1 MVDSASGSKSK
12 SRVPEDFCLENFPPL
27 ETMVEKEIGGV
38 AGAGNAASGPVDAH
52 SEIPRSV
59 MVELENG
66 FQVDVGV
73 DWSRLPQSVNENSG
87 FIDVS
92 VTNGI
97 VNIPVA
103 GGFDSIPDA
112 DVTLVVEER
121 VVAHIDEILGPETDV
136 LSNINLFEVFD
147 EDQETDVPSPRNGRL
162 ATEGVADLMNQ
173 LKPKGDFNI
182 IQYSQESSNF
192 DGRQHIS
199 GATQDFLDCLEEDAQ
214 KLVLLGPS
222 AENIAMEREAIQKL
236 QDLYKAE
243 EKFLR

>member
-38 AGAGNAASGPVDAH
+38 AGAGNAASGPDAIAGTGGDPG
-52 SEIPRSV
+52 SGSS
-59 MVELENG
+59 
-66 FQVDVGV
+66 
-73 DWSRLPQSVNENSG
+73 DWSSCNENSG

-173 LKPKGDFNI
+173 LKPKGKGCVKNKK
-182 IQYSQESSNF
+182 QEK
-192 DGRQHIS
+192 GGKR
-199 GATQDFLDCLEEDAQ
+199 
-214 KLVLLGPS
+214 
-222 AENIAMEREAIQKL
+222 
-236 QDLYKAE
+236 
-243 EKFLR
+243 